1 MLLLILTL
9 VLGAFLCRLFV
20 PCKLPILQPLSTILF
35 HNMKR
40 LLLSFAILLVCH
52 TTWAQRNYAALV
64 NPMIG
69 TGGHGH
75 TFPGAV
81 APFGMVQLSPDTRV
95 DGSWDGCSGYHHSDS
110 VIYGFTHTHLSGTGC
125 SDYGDVLLMPI
136 VIDMPPK
143 FNVFDY
149 TKAENYKS
157 TFSHQNEVANAG
169 YYKVKLDRYNITA
182 ELTTSTR
189 VGVHRYQFPKTPNA
203 AIVIDLTHRDETLDA
218 QLEIVNDSIVRGYRY
233 SKAWATNQKVFFYL
247 TFSKAIKGF
256 ANSPDRV
263 KQIVTGK
270 EARAIFMFDATDGK
284 PITVKVALSGVDTYG
299 AYKNLEAEVPHTNFD
314 FVRSENEKQWNQELS
329 KVDIKGGTSDDQ
341 TIFYTALYHTFIHPS
356 TYSDVD
362 CRYRGRDDK
371 IYKTTGYTYYT
382 VFSLWDTFRALHPL
396 FNIIQRERNLD
407 FIRTFLEQYKQV
419 GLLPIWELSSN
430 ETNCMIGNH
439 AVSVI
444 TDALAKGNNQFDT
457 ALAIEAAHASLS
469 RNYRGLNLFRHKG
482 YLEVEDEHES
492 VSNTLE
498 YSFNDWCMLQLLAST
513 NQHDWKYEKGANA
526 WKNVFN
532 DETLFM
538 RPRSNGGWYSP
549 FNPSEVNNHFTEANS
564 WQYSFFVPHDINGMI
579 TLSGGASGFEK
590 RLDNLFS
597 ASTQTTGREQ
607 ADITGLIGQYAH
619 GNEPSHH
626 MAYLYNY
633 VNKPDKTQQLVHQI
647 LSTLY
652 HNAPDGLSGNEDCG
666 QMSAWYVMSAMG
678 LYDVCPGGNQYAI
691 TKPYFNEITIS
702 AAKGKIKLLNSTSQQ
717 LQWEQGKWKS
727 QPIDVSK
734 RLFLPASLFYTS
746 LTDSSIQV
754 ALNAAQTKANPI
766 TPAQYKAPVIEGN
779 GIKFR
784 DSSTIAINTW
794 AMPTTVRVI
803 TATDTTEQFYYQ
815 GNPVYI
821 TLKNSAWVDVKSVAE
836 INANH
841 KDTLYASAHFHRIPN
856 NYEVTLNSTFNKQYT
871 AGGPDALVDGLH
883 GYKDWRKGGWQGYQ
897 SQDFD
902 AVIDLKEVKTFKE
915 LSASFL
921 QDSRSWILFPTTVTF
936 YVSTDGKTFKAFG
949 GWSHD
954 GNWRTTENLIQ
965 DATYTSKKKIK
976 ARYIKVVAKNFGKL
990 PEGHVGFG
998 GDAFIF
1004 VDEISVR

>member
-1 MLLLILTL
+1 MKKLLLA
-9 VLGAFLCRLFV
+9 VA
-20 PCKLPILQPLSTILF
+20 ILF
-35 HNMKR
+35 CYTS
-40 LLLSFAILLVCH
+40 LI
-52 TTWAQRNYAALV
+52 AQRNYAALV

-81 APFGMVQLSPDTRV
+81 APFGMVQVSPDTRV

-110 VIYGFTHTHLSGTGC
+110 VIYGFSHTHLSGTGC

-136 VIDMPPK
+136 VVDMPPK

-149 TKAENYKS
+149 TKSENYKS
-157 TFSHQNEVANAG
+157 SFSHQNEVAKAG
-169 YYKVKLDRYNITA
+169 YYKVKLDRYDITA

-189 VGVHRYQFPKTPNA
+189 VGVHRYQFPKTANA
-203 AIVIDLTHRDETLDA
+203 AIVVDLTHRDETLDA
-218 QLEIVNDSIVRGYRY
+218 QLEIINDSIVRGYRY

-263 KQIVTGK
+263 KQVVKGNDAK
-270 EARAIFMFDATDGK
+270 AIFMFDATDGK
-284 PITVKVALSGVDTYG
+284 PITVKVALSNVDEYG
-299 AYKNLEAEVPHTNFD
+299 ATQNMIAEVPHWNFD
-314 FVRSENEKQWNQELS
+314 AVRSDCEKQWNHELS
-329 KVDIKGGTSDDQ
+329 KVDIKGGTLDEQ
-341 TIFYTALYHTFIHPS
+341 TVFYTALYHCFIHPS
-356 TYSDVD
+356 TASDVD

-371 IYKTTGYTYYT
+371 IYKTNGFTYYT

-396 FNIIQRERNLD
+396 FNLVQRERNLD

-444 TDALAKGNNQFDT
+444 ADALAKGNHLFDT
-457 ALAIEAAHASLS
+457 SLAIEAAHASLS
-469 RNYRGLNLFRHKG
+469 RDYRGLNLFRHKG

-492 VSNTLE
+492 VSNNLE
-498 YSFNDWCMLQLLAST
+498 YAYNDWCMLQLIAA
-513 NQHDWKYEKGANA
+513 NKQHSWDYEKGANA

-532 DETLFM
+532 EETKFM

-549 FNPSEVNNHFTEANS
+549 FNPSEVNNHYTEANS
-564 WQYSFFVPHDINGMI
+564 WQYSFFVPHDIPGMI

-590 RLDNLFS
+590 RLDDLFS
-597 ASTQTTGREQ
+597 ASSKTTGRDQ

-626 MAYLYNY
+626 MVYLYNY
-633 VNKPDKTQQLVHQI
+633 VNKPEKTQQLVRQI

-678 LYDVCPGGNQYAI
+678 LYDVCPGGNTYTI
-691 TKPYFNEITIS
+691 TKPYFNEVTLL
-702 AAKGKIKLLNSTSQQ
+702 AAKGSIALFNTPKHQ
-717 LQWEQGKWKS
+717 LQWQQGKWKS
-727 QPIDVSK
+727 ALVDVSN
-734 RLFLPASLFYTS
+734 RLTLPASLFYTS
-746 LTDSSIQV
+746 LTDSIIGL
-754 ALNAAQTKANPI
+754 ALNKTETVK
-766 TPAQYKAPVIEGN
+766 TPNVQAYKAPVIEGN

-784 DSSTIAINTW
+784 DSTTIAINTW
-794 AMPTTVRVI
+794 ALPTTVRI
-803 TATDTTEQFYYQ
+803 TTATDTTEQFYYQ
-815 GNPVYI
+815 GNPIYL
-821 TLKNSAWVDVKSVAE
+821 TLKNSARIEVKSVAE
-836 INANH
+836 INALH
-841 KDTLYASAHFHRIPN
+841 KDTLFASAQFHRIPN
-856 NYEVTLNSTFNKQYT
+856 NYGVTLNCTFNKQYS

-897 SQDFD
+897 SQDFE
-902 AVIDLKEVKTFKE
+902 AIIDLTEIKTFKDI
-915 LSASFL
+915 SATFL
-921 QDSRSWILFPTTVTF
+921 QDSRSWILFPTSVTF
-936 YVSTDGKTFKAFG
+936 YVSTDGKTFKEVG
-949 GWSHD
+949 GWGNS
-954 GNWRTTENLIQ
+954 GNWRTTENLIE
-965 DATYTSKKKIK
+965 DVTFNSKKKIK
-976 ARYIKVVAKNFGKL
+976 ARYVKVVAKNFGKL
-990 PEGHVGFG
+990 PEGHQGVG